1 MNIGADHPG
10 EGYALKAGS
19 TMNRTRLTV
28 RAKRRASERKDV
40 SGVSRMFARIRV
52 DSTQASLTS
61 SSTALHRAQSA
72 LEMSKGGESIV
83 TFTDLVAYL
92 RARFGVEEGQT
103 MAEYGVV
110 LAVITAL
117 VVLAIGALSGA
128 IAAALDTVRG
138 YL

>member
-1 MNIGADHPG
+1 
-10 EGYALKAGS
+10 
-19 TMNRTRLTV
+19 
-28 RAKRRASERKDV
+28 
-40 SGVSRMFARIRV
+40 
-52 DSTQASLTS
+52 
-61 SSTALHRAQSA
+61 
-72 LEMSKGGESIV
+72 MSKGGESIV

-117 VVLAIGALSGA
+117 VVAAILALSGA
-128 IAAALDTVRG
+128 IADALNTVKG